1 MELVQQIVAFH
12 TRHNAEPEAVDLL
25 MEVEDL
31 DLLVEHV
38 GKTNFKRTCLYLISL
53 ARLVPGPDDM
63 LVLDIASMINLK
75 FEEYPNAL
83 LTALFL
89 DNKEYVKQVF
99 TSCDDL
105 RKKQICYILAQHG
118 SNFELNDE
126 MMSEDDEREAMHDI
140 INNAK
145 LSDGYLTLACDIEV
159 MEAKTPEDIYKVLNV
174 SFHVIDLTL
183 DAYFKICCCDDIP
196 S

>member
-12 TRHNAEPEAVDLL
+12 MRHNAEPEAVDLV

-38 GKTNFKRTCLYLISL
+38 DKTNFKSTCLYLISL
-53 ARLVPGPDDM
+53 VRLVPGPDDM
-63 LVLDIASMINLK
+63 LVLDIAFMINLK

-83 LTALFL
+83 LIALFL

-105 RKKQICYILAQHG
+105 LRKKQFCYILAQHG

-126 MMSEDDEREAMHDI
+126 MVSEDEEREAMQDI

-145 LSDGYLTLACDIEV
+145 LSEGYLTLARDIEV
-159 MEAKTPEDIYKVLNV
+159 MEVKTPENIYK
-174 SFHVIDLTL
+174 F
-183 DAYFKICCCDDIP
+183 
-196 S
+196 

>member
-1 MELVQQIVAFH
+1 MVADSLAKCSITHDLGLISFNSPPVHAVQAYLDGVVRARR
-12 TRHNAEPEAVDLL
+12 TG
-25 MEVEDL
+25 VEDL

-38 GKTNFKRTCLYLISL
+38 DKTNFKRTCLDLISL

-63 LVLDIASMINLK
+63 LVLDIAFMINLK

-83 LTALFL
+83 LIALFL
-89 DNKEYVKQVF
+89 DNKEFVKQVF

-105 RKKQICYILAQHG
+105 LRKKQFCHILARHG

-126 MMSEDDEREAMHDI
+126 MVSEDEEREAMQDI

-145 LSDGYLTLACDIEV
+145 LSEV
-159 MEAKTPEDIYKVLNV
+159 AVKFKGVEAEMNFDMEDYK
-174 SFHVIDLTL
+174 DY
-183 DAYFKICCCDDIP
+183 DMEY
-196 S
+196 